1 MAKKK
6 AGGKKGKGKKDKK
19 KEEPNLLTETDK
31 TFYELT
37 ITDLNRKLARLR
49 SLCTELEE
57 KNEELQEN
65 KNKIQEDRD
74 DIIIYLK
81 RALQEKTAEINDL
94 QEKLA
99 TLQETR
105 KDETEEFNNKIKEM
119 QDEYQQLHDQLH
131 SELKLLSGKLNSLEE
146 FRAQRNDL
154 MKKFEEQE
162 TAMEQQEIRH
172 KREMYDAER
181 KYIISKDRLRKD
193 MEARLLQLSLGFQEI
208 TDTRIASTTHRV
220 VRENIAVNNHLHRL
234 LKSSVKLLDENAKHK
249 ENSRKLGQIAD
260 LHGSERKELL
270 DRVALQYGVVK
281 QLITKHKKME
291 FAMEILEKQAST
303 ASAMKQELETLRNET
318 ALLKYKNKLLE
329 QNLHASRCDRV
340 KLETHLQYCKSDVIS
355 LNELVREACISIKA
369 LLRTSETQENE
380 QWDGLLKGLLE
391 LLSKPDLELNRR
403 TSMETVPSCSAIYG
417 KGDLGFV
424 PKPVEIRSLLP
435 VKRHRE
441 TQVGGS
447 MQEMVAIER
456 RTSPVSDGGT
466 VPKSVMFLLSQD
478 TDVSFSESF
487 LEGGTEVVEEDSVLE
502 DEKLLWLLKE
512 DEGVDEEEEVSQES
526 SVLEASALD
535 RTVSSQGFI
544 AAELNN
550 ARIESYTSVASN
562 G

>member
-6 AGGKKGKGKKDKK
+6 AGGKKSKGKKDKK

-49 SLCTELEE
+49 SLCTELKE

-65 KNKIQEDRD
+65 KDKIQEDRD

-81 RALQEKTAEINDL
+81 RALQEKTAEINEL

-99 TLQETR
+99 KVQETR
-105 KDETEEFNNKIKEM
+105 KDETEEFNKKIKEM

-131 SELKLLSGKLNSLEE
+131 SELKQLSGKLNSLEE
-146 FRAQRNDL
+146 FRAQRDEL
-154 MKKFEEQE
+154 MKKFEVQE
-162 TAMEQQEIRH
+162 TEMEQQEIRH

-220 VRENIAVNNHLHRL
+220 VRENIAVNNHLHML
-234 LKSSVKLLDENAKHK
+234 LKSNVRLLDENAKHR
-249 ENSRKLGQIAD
+249 ENSRKLGQISD

-270 DRVALQYGVVK
+270 DRVAMQYSVVK
-281 QLITKHKKME
+281 QLTAKHKKME
-291 FAMEILEKQAST
+291 FAMEILEKQASA
-303 ASAMKQELETLRNET
+303 ASAMKQELEALKNET
-318 ALLKYKNKLLE
+318 VLLKYKNKLLE

-340 KLETHLQYCKSDVIS
+340 KLETHLQYCKDDVTGF
-355 LNELVREACISIKA
+355 NELLREACISIKA
-369 LLRTSETQENE
+369 LLRTNE
-380 QWDGLLKGLLE
+380 LQGKDQWESLLKGLLE

-403 TSMETVPSCSAIYG
+403 PSVETVPSCSSIYA

-424 PKPVEIRSLLP
+424 PKAVEIRSLSP
-435 VKRHRE
+435 VKRNRQ
-441 TQVGGS
+441 TQVGAS
-447 MQEMVAIER
+447 MEEMVAFER
-456 RTSPVSDGGT
+456 RTSAVSDGGT
-466 VPKSVMFLLSQD
+466 GPKSVMFLLSQE
-478 TDVSFSESF
+478 TDMGVSTLAES
-487 LEGGTEVVEEDSVLE
+487 GTDVVEEDSVLE
-502 DEKLLWLLKE
+502 DEKVLWLLKE
-512 DEGVDEEEEVSQES
+512 DEDVEEEEEEVSQES
-526 SVLEASALD
+526 FILEASAID

-544 AAELNN
+544 AEQLNN
-550 ARIESYTSVASN
+550 ARIESYVSVASD